1 MSFVVGVLILTP
13 WPQGSLTFLGFLVSL
28 ELIFTGASY
37 LGLGLN
43 LSINSREDK
52 SQSHSNN
59 SKEEDKNYQK
69 NAA

>member
-13 WPQGSLTFLGFLVSL
+13 WPQGSLTFLGLFSF